1 MNAWLQL
8 LRFSNMPTVW
18 TNVGAGVAIG
28 IFIAPKEPF
37 TIAMTTAVGLT
48 LLAAT
53 CLYAGGMILND
64 VFDLATDRIERPE
77 RPLPSGRISPRAAAL
92 AGWVLLGAG
101 VVAAAIASR
110 GDVWLPAIAA
120 TIASLVV
127 IYDRFHL
134 STAWSILPMGLCR
147 GLLYV
152 LGAFAIPREID
163 TSGVL
168 VLGLFALA
176 ALIHTIALSLIA
188 RDECHVLINA
198 CPECAYPVEEE
209 TSICPECGALAT
221 EEERTAQN
229 TQSHQTKNIFFALG
243 IFALAFP
250 SGLALLALLL
260 TLSPDVAYATGVR
273 AWPWPLAGLALAF
286 LLLVWWLVG
295 CRRQLFTS
303 PPNIQGFVLSAIAAF
318 CLYDASILIL
328 LPTYGWAPALVALVF
343 FLVVRSAHRR
353 IPGT

>member
-92 AGWVLLGAG
+92 VGWTLLGAG

-120 TIASLVV
+120 TIAFLVV

-134 STAWSILPMGLCR
+134 STAWSVLPMGLCR

-163 TSGVL
+163 TSGAL
-168 VLGLFALA
+168 ILGLIALA

-188 RDECHVLINA
+188 RDECHVLISA

-221 EEERTAQN
+221 EQAITAQN
-229 TQSHQTKNIFFALG
+229 TQSHQAKNIFFALG
-243 IFALAFP
+243 IFALAGP
-250 SGLALLALLL
+250 SALALLALLL
-260 TLSPDVAYATGVR
+260 TLGTDVSGGAWPLTGV
-273 AWPWPLAGLALAF
+273 AVAF
-286 LLLVWWLVG
+286 LFLVWWLVG
-295 CRRQLFTS
+295 CHRQLFTS
-303 PPNIQGFVLSAIAAF
+303 PPNIQGFVLGAIAAF

-328 LPTYGWAPALVALVF
+328 LPSYGWAPALVALVF
-343 FLVVRSAHRR
+343 FLIVRSAHRR